1 MSACP
6 IPAVLLGLAMLTGQS
21 AMVYTQD
28 VPLADDV
35 IRRLLRERIDRDGGG
50 VGVVVGVLTP
60 KGRRVVSL
68 GQFAVDDSRPV
79 DGETVFEIGSLS
91 KVFTGWLLAD
101 MATRG
106 EVTVNDVIDRYLPA
120 TVRLTPNGDGRSV
133 TLADLATHTAGFP
146 FWPTNL
152 RPGDM
157 REALASYSTEDL
169 LRFVQSFE
177 VPASVGLRWAYSNA
191 DVGLLGHLLSRRAS
205 TSYEGLLRERI
216 TTPFALNS
224 TSVAPTAGMRLRM
237 AQGHT
242 EQRQPAAAWN
252 VPAFAGGGSIHS
264 TATDLLAFLSRL
276 QGTLAQDATFAE
288 MLKTRRPAPGF
299 QQALGWMVQ
308 MTPAGELLVH
318 DGQTLGFASA
328 VAYDARTRSGV
339 VVLSN
344 TAISVGDL
352 ARHILRPS
360 LPLAAPPPPAPVKTE
375 IAMDPSQFDRYAGR
389 YSPKPG
395 LEFTVTREEKML
407 MLQIPG
413 LPKLRLRPER
423 EHVFFVAENTRLGV
437 KFEVDAEGTVTRL
450 EFVSP
455 EATIAA
461 TKVSP

>member
-1 MSACP
+1 MSVRP
-6 IPAVLLGLAMLTGQS
+6 KLVLLLVSLFLSGQF
-21 AMVYTQD
+21 ATVYAQEA
-28 VPLADDV
+28 PLADDV
-35 IRRLLRERIDRDGGG
+35 IRRLLRERVERDRRG

-60 KGRRVVSL
+60 DGRRVVAH
-68 GQFAVDDSRPV
+68 GQFAASDSRQV
-79 DGETVFEIGSLS
+79 DGDTVFEIGSLS

-106 EVTVNDVIDRYLPA
+106 EVTVNDTIDRLLPA
-120 TVRLTPNGDGRSV
+120 GVRITPNADGRSI

-152 RPGDM
+152 RPGDI
-157 REALASYSTEDL
+157 REALAGYSTEDL
-169 LRFVQSFE
+169 FRFVQSFE
-177 VPASVGLRWAYSNA
+177 VPASVGSRWAYSNA
-191 DVGLLGHLLSRRAS
+191 DAGLLGLLLSRRAS
-205 TSYEGLLRERI
+205 TTYEDLLRDRV

-224 TSVAPTAGMRLRM
+224 TSVTPTAGMRSRM
-237 AQGHT
+237 AHGHT

-264 TATDLLAFLSRL
+264 TVTDLLGFLSRL
-276 QGTLAQDATFAE
+276 QGAPAQDAAFAE
-288 MLKTRRPAPGF
+288 LLRTRRPGPGF

-308 MTPAGELLVH
+308 STSSGELLVH

-360 LPLAAPPPPAPVKTE
+360 LPLAAPPAPAPVMTE
-375 IAMDPSQFDRYAGR
+375 IVMDPSQFDRYAGR

-437 KFEVDAEGTVTRL
+437 KFQVDASGAVTRL

-455 EATIAA
+455 AATIAA
-461 TKVSP
+461 AKVSH